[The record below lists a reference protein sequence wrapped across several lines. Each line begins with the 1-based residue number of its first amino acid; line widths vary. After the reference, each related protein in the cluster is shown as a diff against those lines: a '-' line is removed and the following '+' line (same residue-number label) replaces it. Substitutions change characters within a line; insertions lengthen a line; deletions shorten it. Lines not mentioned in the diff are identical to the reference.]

1 MGVNTVQIDHEALHK
16 EADKVVRELP
26 PEFAK
31 QQPEPEPIPPADAEV
46 MPPAEL
52 TFEDIEAIAQKHYR
66 GPARLVVNR
75 MCDWFAPGW
84 RLTLDERS
92 SLADGVALNAAAWWP
107 DLQMPPKVTAAI
119 ALLMSVVS
127 IVDARRDPDTG
138 ALPPRH
144 LKPDEVP
151 PAARAAPEAA

>member
-1 MGVNTVQIDHEALHK
+1 MGMNHVEIDPAELHK
-16 EADKVVRELP
+16 EADRVVREVP

-31 QQPEPEPIPPADAEV
+31 QPEPAPPPPPPEAEV

-66 GPARLVVNR
+66 GPARMVVNR

-119 ALLMSVVS
+119 ALLISVMG
-127 IVDARRDPDTG
+127 IVDARRDPETG

-144 LKPDEVP
+144 LKPAEVP
-151 PAARAAPEAA
+151 PAPREPAAAA